1 MTEHKFA
8 SSIRIGV
15 HETAEVEY
23 AATVVYARHKGF
35 AGDHTDPPE
44 PATVELIDIIVNI
57 PGREPFKLGPPT
69 LLDALNDA
77 LQADMMDDW
86 TLSDELAG
94 EYRAD
99 ARRDD
104 LLMERL

>member
-1 MTEHKFA
+1 MSDHKFA

-15 HETAEVEY
+15 HETAEVEF

-44 PATVELIDIIVNI
+44 PATVELIDIIVNV
-57 PGREPFKLGPPT
+57 PGREPFKLGGPT

-86 TLSDELAG
+86 AASEIDAAERLVESRRDELQ
-94 EYRAD
+94 
-99 ARRDD
+99 
-104 LLMERL
+104 MECF